1 MVCSRTVDIDEWSWK
16 YSWCEVSKMVRDETG
31 ILAGKMGVAE
41 KSAGRVGLE
50 VKLLSNNKVDLD
62 QIIEARA
69 QFC

>member
-1 MVCSRTVDIDEWSWK
+1 
-16 YSWCEVSKMVRDETG
+16 MVRDETG